1 MRFWTTEE
9 MNKRIRKAILDRV
22 SDDKIDAD
30 ELTGILRKYNR
41 RREFDDK
48 AIELEVININDENNK
63 YMVVEL
69 LRFIS
74 KREKLG
80 IKFRR

>member
-1 MRFWTTEE
+1 